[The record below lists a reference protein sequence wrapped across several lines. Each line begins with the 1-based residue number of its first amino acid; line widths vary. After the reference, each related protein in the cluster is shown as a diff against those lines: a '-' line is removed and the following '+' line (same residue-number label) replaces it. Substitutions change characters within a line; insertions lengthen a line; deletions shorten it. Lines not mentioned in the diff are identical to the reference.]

1 MIGVLLTAYGGP
13 DTLDDVEP
21 YLLDVRGG
29 RPTPP
34 PMLKEI
40 RERYAL
46 IGGRSPLRHWT
57 ERAADG
63 LAARLGDRYRVAVG
77 MRHWH
82 PYIAQSVSTLA
93 EAGADRLLVVPM
105 SPYYAKMSVGAYAD
119 KVAQALPPGLKAR
132 IARSWHLQPDLVR
145 GFAENLRSSRI
156 ENAPVLFTA
165 HSLPARIRD
174 EGDPYPD
181 QLRETAAAV
190 AQAAGVTDWHFAFQS
205 PGRTGETWLGPFAEE
220 EVDGLRAAGATA
232 VTIAPIG
239 FLCDHVEIL
248 YDVDIALKAH
258 AEQNEMRL
266 ARIPSLNDGE
276 ALVCALAAVVAQLER
291 GVSDDVISTE
301 EIPCVS

>member
-13 DTLDDVEP
+13 DSLDDVEP

-57 ERAADG
+57 ERAAAG
-63 LAARLGDRYRVAVG
+63 LAARLGERYRVAVG

-82 PYIAQSVSTLA
+82 PYIAQSVSELA
-93 EAGADRLLVVPM
+93 ETGIERLLVVPM
-105 SPYYAKMSVGAYAD
+105 SPYYAKMSVGAYAN
-119 KVAQALPPGLKAR
+119 KVAQALPARLPAR

-145 GFAENLRSSRI
+145 GCAESLRESRI
-156 ENAPVLFTA
+156 EGAPVLFTA

-181 QLRETAAAV
+181 QLHETAAAV
-190 AQAAGVTDWHFAFQS
+190 AKAASVDDWHFAFQS
-205 PGRTGETWLGPFAEE
+205 PGRTGETWLGPFAEDMVNRVADE
-220 EVDGLRAAGATA
+220 GATA

-239 FLCDHVEIL
+239 FLCDHVEVL
-248 YDVDIALKAH
+248 YDVDIALRAY
-258 AEQNEMRL
+258 AEQRGVRL
-266 ARIPSLNDGE
+266 SRTPSLNDGE
-276 ALVCALAAVVAQLER
+276 ALVSALAAVVTQLER
-291 GVSDDVISTE
+291 GADDHVISTE